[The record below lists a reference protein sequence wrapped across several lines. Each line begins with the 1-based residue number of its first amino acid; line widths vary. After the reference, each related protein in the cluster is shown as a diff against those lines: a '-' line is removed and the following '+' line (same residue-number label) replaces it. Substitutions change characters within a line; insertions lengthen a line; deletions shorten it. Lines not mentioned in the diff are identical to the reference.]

1 MIKVLFLHPITDS
14 IFGRQSIPIAYVSS
28 MIKSLGHSCDIF
40 DTTFYDTSIL
50 LDGNLQSGSEKLI
63 KLKQFKDWSSSD
75 LGFTKF
81 EINIFKA
88 LQDKID
94 HYKPDIITFS
104 LWGSHLH
111 AEGEYYAFS
120 NGLKLINKVDTKNAK
135 IFVGGTIPSNN
146 PEKIL
151 RNTKVDYIV
160 KGETELVFKEI
171 IENFREFDP
180 TKIPNLNYLDKN
192 NEFISNP
199 LMPLIDPLD
208 QLPDVNFDIY
218 NPNSF
223 KRPFHGKIVNM
234 VDFEL
239 SRGCWYR
246 CTFCL
251 SPFQR
256 EKTYK
261 KAKNFRRE
269 KSIEKIIREISSI
282 KNRHNLDMIRFQDES
297 FNSIKED
304 KLKDLS
310 KDYKKYVDLPFIIEA
325 TINTSTKKRIDYL
338 SDMGCINVGLGIES
352 GSQFIRDKVI
362 DKPKFTNDQA
372 VETIK
377 YYKKKN
383 INVTVY
389 NILGFP
395 HETESHIKETI
406 HLNHK
411 AKPNHALI
419 SYFQP
424 WDGTKLKD
432 IEIKEGYLDDNKTL
446 EEMTLGQQNNS
457 SLKLGI
463 SDNLLSYYYDNFVYY
478 VYLNK
483 LIWPLIKFKEKFSFL
498 ENITRKLLSIVLKF
512 NQKIIKIK

>member
-1 MIKVLFLHPITDS
+1 MIH
-14 IFGRQSIPIAYVSS
+14 
-28 MIKSLGHSCDIF
+28 
-40 DTTFYDTSIL
+40 
-50 LDGNLQSGSEKLI
+50 
-63 KLKQFKDWSSSD
+63 
-75 LGFTKF
+75 
-81 EINIFKA
+81 
-88 LQDKID
+88 
-94 HYKPDIITFS
+94 
-104 LWGSHLH
+104 
-111 AEGEYYAFS
+111 
-120 NGLKLINKVDTKNAK
+120 
-135 IFVGGTIPSNN
+135 
-146 PEKIL
+146 
-151 RNTKVDYIV
+151 
-160 KGETELVFKEI
+160 
-171 IENFREFDP
+171 
-180 TKIPNLNYLDKN
+180 
-192 NEFISNP
+192 
-199 LMPLIDPLD
+199 
-208 QLPDVNFDIY
+208 
-218 NPNSF
+218 
-223 KRPFHGKIVNM
+223 
-234 VDFEL
+234 
-239 SRGCWYR
+239 
-246 CTFCL
+246 
-251 SPFQR
+251 
-256 EKTYK
+256 
-261 KAKNFRRE
+261 
-269 KSIEKIIREISSI
+269 SSI

-432 IEIKEGYLDDNKTL
+432 IAIKEGYLDDNKTL